1 MTLTASSPALLE
13 RLGAEIDVRAPDYSL
28 WQDYYDGRHQPP
40 VALLAASSGYR
51 SEYARWLSGF
61 SDNFCRLVV
70 QAVDERLTVTGFR
83 VDGKA
88 GDRKAW
94 GYWQDNQLDAW
105 HLRAHREALVKSW
118 CPVTVDAAPD
128 GSPRIR
134 AHEAD
139 QFAIAWDDDDALE
152 RAAAMRRWAT
162 PDGRRLAT
170 LYFADRVEKYEQGPG
185 SQWQRRS
192 VAGEPWPL
200 PHALGVV
207 PVVPLVNDPDLYNRG
222 QSEIGAML
230 PMQNALNLLMSDML
244 VSAEYTAYPQRWVTG
259 LEIPVDPD
267 TGRPIQPFKLAYDRM
282 LMARDPNVR
291 FGQLDAADLRPYIR
305 AVEACI
311 QHIASTTR
319 TPPHYLLGQSGAFPS
334 GESLKATETGL
345 VAKVRRRQG
354 DFGESW
360 EECIGL
366 AFAAAGDTKRA
377 GIEDK
382 EAVWKDPEVRTEAEH
397 VDALLK
403 LKALGVPLEQLWE
416 DAGYSPQLIQK
427 WTAAGLASPGAVDP
441 SEPADPEAMAQLRA
455 VAGAQQ
461 GPAASAAPE
470 RGGACPC
477 CSLTPAGPAA
487 PDGAHAGDGMACCAL
502 DDISRG
508 DCGPHCIGGACCDCQ
523 PTSLSTGR

>member
-1 MTLTASSPALLE
+1 MALTMTSPQLLE
-13 RLGAEIDVRAPDYSL
+13 RLGAEMDRRASDYEL
-28 WQDYYDGRHQPP
+28 WAEYYEGRHQPP
-40 VALLAASSGYR
+40 VALLAASTGYR

-70 QAVDERLTVTGFR
+70 QAVDERLRVTGFR

-94 GYWQDNQLDAW
+94 GFWQANQLDAW

-152 RAAAMRRWAT
+152 RAAAMRRWIT
-162 PDGRRLAT
+162 PDGRKLAT
-170 LYFADRVEKYEQGPG
+170 LYFADRVEKYELAEGNR
-185 SQWQRRS
+185 WRARS
-192 VAGEPWPL
+192 VPGEPWPL
-200 PHALGVV
+200 PHSLGVV
-207 PVVPLVNDPDLYNRG
+207 PVVPLVNDPDLYNAG

-244 VSAEYTAYPQRWVTG
+244 VSAEYTAFPQRWVTG

-267 TGRPIQPFKLAYDRM
+267 TGKPVQPFKLAYDRM

-291 FGQLDAADLRPYIR
+291 FGQLDAADLQPYIR
-305 AVEACI
+305 AIEACV

-334 GESLKATETGL
+334 GESLKSTETGL

-360 EECIGL
+360 EEVVSI
-366 AFAAAGDTKRA
+366 AFRAAGDAKRA
-377 GIEDK
+377 DIEDT
-382 EAVWKDPEVRTEAEH
+382 EAKWADPEVRSEAEH

-403 LKALGVPLEQLWE
+403 LKALGMPLEYLWE
-416 DAGYSPQLIQK
+416 QYGVSPQLIAAWK
-427 WTAAGLASPGAVDP
+427 DAAAAVEAAGGAPVDP
-441 SEPADPEAMAQLRA
+441 SMPGDPEAMAQVRA
-455 VAGAQQ
+455 SIANVAVGDQPEP
-461 GPAASAAPE
+461 GVPARNAP
-470 RGGACPC
+470 ATP
-477 CSLTPAGPAA
+477 SQTPAQPAPTPAA
-487 PDGAHAGDGMACCAL
+487 PATRAPARARGA
-502 DDISRG
+502 
-508 DCGPHCIGGACCDCQ
+508 
-523 PTSLSTGR
+523 

>member
-1 MTLTASSPALLE
+1 VALTLSSPQLLE
-13 RLGAEIDVRAPDYSL
+13 RLGAEMDVRAPDYAL

-61 SDNFCRLVV
+61 SDNFCRLVIS
-70 QAVDERLTVTGFR
+70 AVDERLAVTGFR

-94 GYWQDNQLDAW
+94 GYWQENQLDAW

-170 LYFADRVEKYEQGPG
+170 LYFADRVEKYELGLG
-185 SQWQRRS
+185 NAWQRRA

-200 PHALGVV
+200 PHSLGVV
-207 PVVPLVNDPDLYNRG
+207 PVVPIVNDPDLYNRG
-222 QSEIGAML
+222 QSEIAAVL

-267 TGRPIQPFKLAYDRM
+267 TGKPIQPFKLAYDRM
-282 LMARDPNVR
+282 LMARDPNVK
-291 FGQLDAADLRPYIR
+291 FGQLDAADLQPYIR

-366 AFAAAGDTKRA
+366 AFAAAGDAKRA

-382 EAVWKDPEVRTEAEH
+382 EAVWKDPEVRTEAQH

-403 LKALGVPLEQLWE
+403 LKALGIPLEQLWE

-427 WTAAGLASPGAVDP
+427 WKDAAAAAAAAGGMPVDP
-441 SEPADPEAMAQLRA
+441 SAAGDPEAMAAIRGA
-455 VAGAQQ
+455 VAPVQAEGDAATT
-461 GPAASAAPE
+461 PAAPRPGASGAP
-470 RGGACPC
+470 CPC
-477 CSLTPAGPAA
+477 CAGGSATA
-487 PDGAHAGDGMACCAL
+487 DCCAPGGT
-502 DDISRG
+502 G
-508 DCGPHCIGGACCDCQ
+508 DCPDTCTGGACCPNGHLDN
-523 PTSLSTGR
+523 

>member
-1 MTLTASSPALLE
+1 
-13 RLGAEIDVRAPDYSL
+13 
-28 WQDYYDGRHQPP
+28 
-40 VALLAASSGYR
+40 
-51 SEYARWLSGF
+51 
-61 SDNFCRLVV
+61 
-70 QAVDERLTVTGFR
+70 
-83 VDGKA
+83 
-88 GDRKAW
+88 
-94 GYWQDNQLDAW
+94 
-105 HLRAHREALVKSW
+105 
-118 CPVTVDAAPD
+118 
-128 GSPRIR
+128 
-134 AHEAD
+134 
-139 QFAIAWDDDDALE
+139 
-152 RAAAMRRWAT
+152 MRRWAT
-162 PDGRRLAT
+162 SDGRRLAT
-170 LYFADRVEKYEQGPG
+170 LYFADRVEKYELGPG
-185 SQWQRRS
+185 SQWQRRA

-222 QSEIGAML
+222 QSEIAAML

-267 TGRPIQPFKLAYDRM
+267 TGKPIQPFKLAYDRM
-282 LMARDPNVR
+282 LMARDPAVK
-291 FGQLDAADLRPYIR
+291 FGQLDAADLQPYIR

-366 AFAAAGDTKRA
+366 AFAAAGDAKRA

-416 DAGYSPQLIQK
+416 DAGYSPQLIAK
-427 WTAAGLASPGAVDP
+427 WKAAAAAAGDGALDPSMPGGAEAKAQLPAAPLPAPGAA
-441 SEPADPEAMAQLRA
+441 S
-455 VAGAQQ
+455 
-461 GPAASAAPE
+461 GP
-470 RGGACPC
+470 CPC
-477 CSLTPAGPAA
+477 CAGGSAT
-487 PDGAHAGDGMACCAL
+487 GDCCAPGGT
-502 DDISRG
+502 G
-508 DCGPHCIGGACCDCQ
+508 DCPDTCTGGACCPNGHLD
-523 PTSLSTGR
+523 T

>member
-1 MTLTASSPALLE
+1 MALTLTSPALLE
-13 RLGAEIDVRAPDYSL
+13 RLGDEMDRRAPDYAL
-28 WQDYYDGRHQPP
+28 WAEYYEGRHQPP
-40 VALLAASSGYR
+40 VALLAASTGYR

-70 QAVDERLTVTGFR
+70 QAVDERLRVTGFR

-94 GYWQDNQLDAW
+94 GYWQANALDAW
-105 HLRAHREALVKSW
+105 HLRAHREALVKGW
-118 CPVTVDAAPD
+118 CPVTVDAGPD
-128 GSPRIR
+128 GAPRIR

-139 QFAIAWDDDDALE
+139 QFAIAWDDDDALT
-152 RAAAMRRWAT
+152 RAAAMRRWVT

-170 LYFADRVEKYEQGPG
+170 LYFADRVEKYELAEG
-185 SQWQRRS
+185 SRWSRRT

-200 PHALGVV
+200 PHSLGVV

-244 VSAEYTAYPQRWVTG
+244 VSAEYTAFPQRWVTG

-267 TGRPIQPFKLAYDRM
+267 TGKPVQPFKLAYDRM
-282 LMARDPNVR
+282 LMARDPAVR
-291 FGQLDAADLRPYIR
+291 FGQLDAADLQPYIR
-305 AVEACI
+305 AVEACV

-334 GESLKATETGL
+334 GESLKSTETGL

-360 EECIGL
+360 EEVVSI
-366 AFAAAGDTKRA
+366 AFRAAGDARRA
-377 GIEDK
+377 DIEDT
-382 EAVWKDPEVRTEAEH
+382 EAKWADPEVRSEAEH

-403 LKALGVPLEQLWE
+403 LKALGMPLEYLWE
-416 DAGYSPQLIQK
+416 QYGVSPQLIAAWK
-427 WTAAGLASPGAVDP
+427 DAAAAAEAAGGAPVDP
-441 SEPADPEAMAQLRA
+441 SMPGDPEAMAQMRA
-455 VAGAQQ
+455 TTAPVAVDGQPAPAMPMQLPAP
-461 GPAASAAPE
+461 PAALPSA
-470 RGGACPC
+470 
-477 CSLTPAGPAA
+477 PAA
-487 PDGAHAGDGMACCAL
+487 RAPARARGA
-502 DDISRG
+502 
-508 DCGPHCIGGACCDCQ
+508 
-523 PTSLSTGR
+523 

>member
-1 MTLTASSPALLE
+1 MTPSSPALLE
-13 RLGAEIDVRAPDYSL
+13 RLGAEMDGRAPEYAL

-40 VALLAASSGYR
+40 VALLAATSGYR

-134 AHEAD
+134 AHQAD
-139 QFAIAWDDDDALE
+139 QFAIAWDDDDALT

-170 LYFADRVEKYEQGPG
+170 LYFADRVEKYEAGPDG
-185 SQWQRRS
+185 RSWARR
-192 VAGEPWPL
+192 ATPGEPWPL

-222 QSEIGAML
+222 QSEIAAML

-282 LMARDPNVR
+282 LMARDPNVK
-291 FGQLDAADLRPYIR
+291 FGQLDAADLQPYIR

-403 LKALGVPLEQLWE
+403 LKALGVPVEQLWE
-416 DAGYSPQLIQK
+416 DAGYSPQLIAK
-427 WTAAGLASPGAVDP
+427 WTAAAAEDAADATEPGNAAATDDAVP
-441 SEPADPEAMAQLRA
+441 P
-455 VAGAQQ
+455 
-461 GPAASAAPE
+461 PAAGEAEAPCSCCA
-470 RGGACPC
+470 RGGA
-477 CSLTPAGPAA
+477 
-487 PDGAHAGDGMACCAL
+487 AGDCCTAGGA
-502 DDISRG
+502 G
-508 DCGPHCIGGACCDCQ
+508 DCPDTCTGSDCCPDC
-523 PTSLSTGR
+523 PTDD